1 MPTPREIRRRI
12 KSVKNISQVTRAMEA
27 VSASK
32 MRRAQA
38 QVLATR
44 PFAQKAWA
52 IASFLARQARAGPA
66 PHSLLEQRPINKIS
80 LVLISPDKGLAG
92 GLIANIVRAAA
103 AFRRTQTK
111 PVSLIT
117 VGRKGRDFFARYG
130 GGIVAEFSK
139 LGDTP
144 SLLKTTPISKLA
156 MDTFLTHEFDA
167 VYLAYTD
174 FINVMQQRPVVRQ
187 ILPVTPVEPE
197 AVGAAKFYPS
207 YIYEPD
213 EETLLEELMPRLI
226 ELQIY
231 QGVLES
237 LASEHSARMVAMRN
251 ATENAK
257 ELAGDLTL
265 TLNKVRQATITRDML
280 DIAGGAEA
288 LQKAKVRK

>member
-1 MPTPREIRRRI
+1 MATPREIRRRI

-44 PFAQKAWA
+44 PYAQKAWEM
-52 IASFLARQARAGPA
+52 ASFLARQAQSGRA
-66 PHSLLEQRPINKIS
+66 PHSLLEPRAVEKVGV
-80 LVLISPDKGLAG
+80 VLITPDKGLTG
-92 GLIANIVRAAA
+92 GMIANMLRAAS
-103 AFRRTQTK
+103 AFKRQQTK
-111 PVSLIT
+111 PMNWIT

-144 SLLKTTPISKLA
+144 PLTKITPIARLVIDA
-156 MDTFLTHEFDA
+156 FHNHEFDA
-167 VYLAYTD
+167 IHLAYMD
-174 FINVMQQRPVVRQ
+174 FVNVTVQRPVIRQ
-187 ILPVTPVEPE
+187 ILPVTPVDPE
-197 AVGAAKFYPS
+197 AVGSAKFYPS

-226 ELQIY
+226 ELQVY

-251 ATENAK
+251 ATNNAK
-257 ELAGDLTL
+257 DLVGSLQL
-265 TLNKVRQATITRDML
+265 TLNTVRQASITRDML
-280 DIAGGAEA
+280 DIAGGVEA
-288 LQKAKVRK
+288 LKQK

>member
-1 MPTPREIRRRI
+1 MATPREIRRRI

-32 MRRAQA
+32 MRRAQN

-44 PFAQKAWA
+44 PYAQKAWE
-52 IASFLARQARAGPA
+52 IASFLARQAQSGRA
-66 PHSLLEQRPINKIS
+66 PHSLLEQRPVNKMAM
-80 LVLISPDKGLAG
+80 VLITPDKGLTG
-92 GLIANIVRAAA
+92 GMVANMLRSAQ
-103 AFRRTQTK
+103 AFRRSQTL
-111 PVSLIT
+111 PLSLIT

-130 GGIVAEFSK
+130 GGIIAEFSK

-144 SLLKTTPISKLA
+144 PLSKVTPISKLVIDA
-156 MDTFLTHEFDA
+156 FKSHEFDSIH
-167 VYLAYTD
+167 LAYMD
-174 FINVMQQRPVVRQ
+174 FRTVTSQRPVVRRL
-187 ILPVTPVEPE
+187 LPVTPVDPE
-197 AVGAAKFYPS
+197 EAGVATFYPS

-251 ATENAK
+251 ATSNAK
-257 ELAGDLTL
+257 DLVGNLTL
-265 TLNKVRQATITRDML
+265 TLNTVRQAGITRDML
-280 DIAGGAEA
+280 DIVGGVEA
-288 LQKAKVRK
+288 LKQSH